1 LGEAPVSALNLTFV
15 AFAFIFGGALL
26 GMLLRAVLPEPH
38 LNADSKDVVRL
49 GTGLLATLAA
59 LVLGLLIASA
69 QSSFQTQSNQIKQ
82 ITANIVLL
90 DNLLAR
96 SGPQAQP
103 LRPLLRGGIK
113 TLVERLWREQNS
125 GAAKAAPFEASAQS
139 DLFFD
144 KLLELTAENDGQR
157 AMQARAIQIWV
168 DLAQTRVLFAQT
180 DSAIPMPFLAVLVF
194 WLAAIFV
201 SFGLFARPNVIV
213 VAALFVCA
221 LSAASA
227 IFLILELGHPF
238 SGLMEISSAPLSNAL
253 VPLGP

>member
-1 LGEAPVSALNLTFV
+1 MSALNLTFV

-113 TLVERLWREQNS
+113 TLVERLWREPNS
-125 GAAKAAPFEASAQS
+125 SAAKAAPFEASAQS

-201 SFGLFARPNVIV
+201 SFGLFARPNAMV

-221 LSAASA
+221 LSATSA

-238 SGLMEISSAPLSNAL
+238 SGLMEISSAPLSNVLA
-253 VPLGP
+253 PLGP

>member
-1 LGEAPVSALNLTFV
+1 MSALNLSFV

-26 GMLLRAVLPEPH
+26 GMLLRAVLPELH
-38 LNADSKDVVRL
+38 LNTDSRDVVRL
-49 GTGLLATLAA
+49 GTGLIATLAA
-59 LVLGLLIASA
+59 LVIGLLIASA

-82 ITANIVLL
+82 MTANIILI

-103 LRPLLRGGIK
+103 LRPLLRSSVK
-113 TLVERLWREQNS
+113 VLVERIWREQNPT
-125 GAAKAAPFEASAQS
+125 AAKVVPFEASAQS

-157 AMQARAIQIWV
+157 AMQTRAIQSWI
-168 DLAQTRVLFAQT
+168 DLGQTRVLFAQT

-201 SFGLFARPNVIV
+201 SFGLFARPNPIIV
-213 VAALFVCA
+213 SALFVCA

-227 IFLILELGHPF
+227 IFLILELGRPF
-238 SGLMEISSAPLSNAL
+238 SGVMEISSAPLSNAL
-253 VPLGP
+253 VPLGR